1 MISGLPVLPWRSLA
15 RWSLLAAI
23 TVAGAFLAA
32 WTWRTT
38 GTLQR
43 LGARSVIEST
53 VLLVREKIDRVEA
66 MVIGADNNVV
76 HLVDPDDLAS
86 LSTRWPFLAE
96 RVSPSVRSVLVA
108 DQVGRVLRAVA
119 RYEEDRGRFARLFES
134 RVRRELRLAEQAPGG
149 HHHWHGR
156 VDGEAVLVSFFTRE
170 RAGRRY
176 HVVLETD
183 LEYVRRE
190 VLPTLFDDPAAR
202 ARFNVT
208 DEENRVVYGRALSG
222 AGEFLVS
229 MRFPT
234 TLYKWRLAVAP
245 RQAPAL
251 EASARSRRRAEAGY
265 AVLSLAVI
273 LVGVVALALNA
284 RQEERLNALKGEFIA
299 TVSHELKTPLALIRM
314 FGEMLA
320 SERVP
325 TPEKRKQYLDII
337 VRESERL
344 TALIENVLDFARL
357 EEGRASYEF
366 SEGNL
371 AAAVRQAVEAFR
383 VRIVQDRPKLV
394 TELAEGLSPV
404 RLDERAL
411 QLMVFNLLDNAFKYA
426 AEGETVTVRVREQ
439 AGRLVLEVEDRG
451 PGISPDDARRIFER
465 FYRGRSAQGNKT
477 RGSGIGL
484 ALVKHIA
491 QAHGG
496 GVSVR
501 PATPRGTVFTVTIP
515 VRAGLREP
523 EPRREA

>member
-1 MISGLPVLPWRSLA
+1 MALRHLALPWRSIA
-15 RWSLLAAI
+15 RWALLAAI
-23 TVAGAFLAA
+23 TAAGAFLAW

-38 GTLQR
+38 GTLER

-66 MVIGADNNVV
+66 MIINADNNVL
-76 HLVDPDDLAS
+76 HLVDPDDLSS

-96 RVSPSVRSVLVA
+96 RVSPSVRSVLVV
-108 DQVGRVLRAVA
+108 DHEGRVLRAVA
-119 RYEEDRGRFARLFES
+119 RGDDDRGRFARRFEE
-134 RVRRELRLAEQAPGG
+134 RIRTELRLPDHAPGG

-156 VDGEAVLVSFFTRE
+156 IEGEAVLVSYLTRE
-170 RAGRRY
+170 RDGRRY

-183 LEYVRRE
+183 LDYVRRE
-190 VLPTLFDDPAAR
+190 VFATLFDDPAAR

-208 DEENRVVYGRALSG
+208 DEDNHVLYGRALSG

-251 EASARSRRRAEAGY
+251 EASARSRRWAEAGY

-273 LVGVVALALNA
+273 LVGVVFLAFAA
-284 RQEERLNALKGEFIA
+284 RQEERLNQLKSDFIA

-320 SERVP
+320 SDRVP
-325 TPEKRKQYLDII
+325 TPEKRRQYLDII

-357 EEGRASYEF
+357 EGGRASYEF
-366 SEGNL
+366 SEGDL
-371 AAAVRQAVEAFR
+371 AAAVRRAVDAFR
-383 VRIVQDRPKLV
+383 VRIVQERPALQTDIEAV
-394 TELAEGLSPV
+394 APLS
-404 RLDERAL
+404 RLDERAMHL
-411 QLMVFNLLDNAFKYA
+411 LVFNLLDNAFKYA
-426 AEGETVTVRVREQ
+426 ADGDTVVVRVRTH
-439 AGRLVLEVEDRG
+439 AGRVALEVEDHG
-451 PGISPDDARRIFER
+451 PGIDADDARRIFER
-465 FYRGRSAQGNKT
+465 FYRGRSAQGTKA

-484 ALVKHIA
+484 SLVKHIA

-496 GVSVR
+496 EVSVR
-501 PATPRGTVFTVTIP
+501 AASPRGTIFAVTIP
-515 VRAGLREP
+515 TRADP
-523 EPRREA
+523 

>member
-1 MISGLPVLPWRSLA
+1 MATRLSALPWRSIA
-15 RWSLLAAI
+15 RWALLAVI
-23 TVAGAFLAA
+23 TAAGAFLAW

-38 GTLQR
+38 GTLER

-66 MVIGADNNVV
+66 MVISADNNVL
-76 HLVDPDDLAS
+76 HLVDPDDLTS

-96 RVSPSVRSVLVA
+96 RVSPSVRSVLVV
-108 DQVGRVLRAVA
+108 DHEGRVLRAVS
-119 RYEEDRGRFARLFES
+119 RGDDPRERFTRLFEQ
-134 RVRRELRLAEQAPGG
+134 RIVQELRLSELSPGG

-156 VDGEAVLVSFFTRE
+156 IDGEPVLVSFLTRQ
-170 RAGRRY
+170 RGGRRY

-183 LEYVRRE
+183 LDYVRRE

-208 DEENRVVYGRALSG
+208 DEDNHVVYGRALSG

-251 EASARSRRRAEAGY
+251 EASARSRRWVEAGY

-273 LVGVVALALNA
+273 LAGVVFLAFTA
-284 RQEERLNALKGEFIA
+284 RQEERLHQLKSDFIA

-357 EEGRASYEF
+357 EEGRGSFEF
-366 SEGNL
+366 IEADL
-371 AAAVRQAVEAFR
+371 AAAVGRAVDAFR
-383 VRIVQDRPKLV
+383 VRIVQDRPALV
-394 TELAEGLSPV
+394 TRLDEGLPST

-411 QLMVFNLLDNAFKYA
+411 HLLVFNLLDNAFKYA
-426 AEGETVTVRVREQ
+426 GDSDTVTVRVFAQ
-439 AGRLVLEVEDRG
+439 GGRLVLEVEDHG
-451 PGISPDDARRIFER
+451 PGIPPDDARRIFER
-465 FYRGRSAQGNKT
+465 FYRGRSAQGTKA

-491 QAHGG
+491 RAHGG
-496 GVSVR
+496 EASVR
-501 PATPRGTVFTVTIP
+501 DAAPHGTIFAVTIP
-515 VRAGLREP
+515 IRTDA
-523 EPRREA
+523 